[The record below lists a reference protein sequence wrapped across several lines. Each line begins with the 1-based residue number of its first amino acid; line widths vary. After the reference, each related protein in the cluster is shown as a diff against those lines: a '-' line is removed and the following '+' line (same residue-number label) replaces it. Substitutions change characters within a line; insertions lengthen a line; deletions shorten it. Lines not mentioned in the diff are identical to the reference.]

1 MFSLRKTIA
10 LLKHCIPKGSSQWG
24 LLCKLHFSLLLAHKL
39 IIITVYIMLL
49 KLLKVILIIKV
60 LWERNKNGSQL
71 TMEYIDKLF
80 VYQD

>member
-1 MFSLRKTIA
+1 
-10 LLKHCIPKGSSQWG
+10 
-24 LLCKLHFSLLLAHKL
+24 
-39 IIITVYIMLL
+39 MLL

-71 TMEYIDKLF
+71 TVEYIDKLF